1 MGMGENDGGGDQF
14 NNHNFVVC
22 GPPKSPWKTPAAAS
36 PVVDAD
42 SESWPA
48 LSDAQLRAKN
58 NGGTDSISSKS
69 PPLVQTEATVEQQ
82 KFHGRNNIKSSRKP
96 YPAHHRTG
104 PKHGPN
110 GVPPFPVPLPYY
122 APPVPPVYHS
132 MFPVP
137 PISAPGYAY
146 QFPPRPFPRVDTQ
159 FVKSGSDA
167 SLPAFVP
174 PANGVFQPAPS
185 PDSSAHDSNSVGR
198 RSDAKEKIGQRNPSW
213 NNQRPLVVNNNFH
226 FQQTMGPRSFI
237 RPPYYGPTGFIDGPN
252 VSGHIY
258 DRSPELSTIPAAPA
272 GAVRM
277 PYSPVLVPYTLGP
290 GVLMPQSTIALR
302 ANIVKQIDYYFS
314 DENLQN
320 DPYLISLMDKQGW
333 VPISFIADFK
343 RVKRM
348 NADIPFILDALQ
360 ASETIEVQGE
370 NVRRSNEWSKWI
382 AASVNSKSS
391 ARISDAVKND
401 NLNENNK
408 DPVGT
413 KEFSSP
419 NGCSAD
425 HLPAGED
432 CIKETYSEDIEEN
445 KDKVLSG
452 GETEKCAAN
461 SNSSIGFDF
470 QPNNRNNSN
479 ELKNGSDFPAIP
491 QEVDSVKSSIHKNCV
506 NIKMQLLSNPNVQSP
521 DDLSN
526 DFSST
531 FLLDEELELEQR
543 TVENGHSS
551 IVERVDDEDD
561 DIVVNDQAVER
572 LVIVTQS
579 GRTNEGAS
587 EESKTIS
594 SELAS
599 AISDGLYFYE
609 QELNSERTDRIHNKP
624 INESREEN
632 SYSAND
638 ASALCLRDVDYS
650 NGGNSCEGPGDSNVR
665 RKQKK
670 GSSKPHSIHK
680 QRLFHGNFRI
690 HGSGRNSL
698 GVISES
704 PPSDAVG
711 FFFGSTPPDCHGL
724 RPSKLSTSPRSNLAG
739 SSPPV
744 GSMPKPF
751 PPFQHPSHKLLE
763 ENGFKQQMYKKYHKR
778 CLSERKKL
786 GIGCSE
792 EMNTLYRFWSYFLR
806 SMFIPSMYNEFKK
819 YALEDAAAS
828 YNYGIECLFSY
839 GLEKEFRGELYE
851 DFEQLTFDFYK
862 KGNLYGLEKYWAFHH
877 YRESRDHKE
886 PLRKHP
892 ELDRLLR
899 GEYRSLDDF
908 NRVKARNG
916 AAVH

>member
-14 NNHNFVVC
+14 NNHDFVVC

-58 NGGTDSISSKS
+58 NGGMDSISSKS
-69 PPLVQTEATVEQQ
+69 PPLVATEVDGCGGALPAAQPATVEQQ
-82 KFHGRNNIKSSRKP
+82 KFHGRGNIKSSRKP

-110 GVPPFPVPLPYY
+110 AVPPFPVRSPYY
-122 APPVPPVYHS
+122 APPVPPFFHS
-132 MFPVP
+132 MVHMP

-146 QFPPRPFPRVDTQ
+146 PYPPRPFPRVDTQ

-167 SLPAFVP
+167 SLPTFVP
-174 PANGVFQPAPS
+174 PANGVFHSSPS

-198 RSDAKEKIGQRNPSW
+198 RPDAKEQVGQRNPSW
-213 NNQRPLVVNNNFH
+213 NNQRPLAINNNFH
-226 FQQTMGPRSFI
+226 IQQTMGPRSFI

-252 VSGHIY
+252 VSGFACSLPNKVIY
-258 DRSPELSTIPAAPA
+258 DTGPPGTFYYFP
-272 GAVRM
+272 GAVRI

-290 GVLMPQSTIALR
+290 GVLIPHSTIALR
-302 ANIVKQIDYYFS
+302 ANIVKQIEYYFS

-348 NADIPFILDALQ
+348 NADIPFILEALQ
-360 ASETIEVQGE
+360 ASETIEVQ
-370 NVRRSNEWSKWI
+370 
-382 AASVNSKSS
+382 SS
-391 ARISDAVKND
+391 R
-401 NLNENNK
+401 
-408 DPVGT
+408 T
-413 KEFSSP
+413 
-419 NGCSAD
+419 
-425 HLPAGED
+425 
-432 CIKETYSEDIEEN
+432 SEG
-445 KDKVLSG
+445 V
-452 GETEKCAAN
+452 
-461 SNSSIGFDF
+461 
-470 QPNNRNNSN
+470 
-479 ELKNGSDFPAIP
+479 
-491 QEVDSVKSSIHKNCV
+491 
-506 NIKMQLLSNPNVQSP
+506 
-521 DDLSN
+521 
-526 DFSST
+526 
-531 FLLDEELELEQR
+531 
-543 TVENGHSS
+543 
-551 IVERVDDEDD
+551 
-561 DIVVNDQAVER
+561 
-572 LVIVTQS
+572 
-579 GRTNEGAS
+579 S
-587 EESKTIS
+587 EESKTLS

-599 AISDGLYFYE
+599 AISEGLYFYE
-609 QELNSERTDRIHNKP
+609 QELNSERSHRIHNKP
-624 INESREEN
+624 IYESEEEN
-632 SYSAND
+632 SRYSAND
-638 ASALCLRDVDYS
+638 ASALCSRDVDYS
-650 NGGNSCEGPGDSNVR
+650 SGGNSCEGPGNSNVR

-670 GSSKPHSIHK
+670 GSSKPQSIHK

-711 FFFGSTPPDCHGL
+711 FFFGSPPPDSHGNCKPQVTGLISYRGRNHKIAVAFAYGLREHLSVGSKKL
-724 RPSKLSTSPRSNLAG
+724 RPSKLSTSPHSNLSG
-739 SSPPV
+739 SSSPV

-763 ENGFKQQMYKKYHKR
+763 ENGFKQQ
-778 CLSERKKL
+778 
-786 GIGCSE
+786 I
-792 EMNTLYRFWSYFLR
+792 
-806 SMFIPSMYNEFKK
+806 
-819 YALEDAAAS
+819 
-828 YNYGIECLFSY
+828 Y

-877 YRESRDHKE
+877 FREARDHKE

-899 GEYRSLDDF
+899 GEYRTLDDF
-908 NRVKARNG
+908 NRVKARD

>member
-14 NNHNFVVC
+14 NNHDFIVC

-36 PVVDAD
+36 PVLDAD

-58 NGGTDSISSKS
+58 NGGTDSVSSKS
-69 PPLVQTEATVEQQ
+69 PPLVQTEADGCGGALPKAPPATVGQQ
-82 KFHGRNNIKSSRKP
+82 KFHGRGNIKSSRKT

-110 GVPPFPVPLPYY
+110 GVPPFPVTLPYY
-122 APPVPPVYHS
+122 APPVPPVFHS

-146 QFPPRPFPRVDTQ
+146 QFPTRPFPRVDTQ
-159 FVKSGSDA
+159 FAKSGSDA

-185 PDSSAHDSNSVGR
+185 PDSSAHHSNFVGR
-198 RSDAKEKIGQRNPSW
+198 RSDAKEQVGQRNPSW
-213 NNQRPLVVNNNFH
+213 NNQRPLAINNNFH

-237 RPPYYGPTGFIDGPN
+237 RPPYYGPTGFIDGPP
-252 VSGHIY
+252 GTFY
-258 DRSPELSTIPAAPA
+258 YFPA
-272 GAVRM
+272 GPAGGVRM
-277 PYSPVLVPYTLGP
+277 PYPPVLVPYTLGP
-290 GVLMPQSTIALR
+290 GVLMPHSTIALR
-302 ANIVKQIDYYFS
+302 ANVVKQIEYYFS

-333 VPISFIADFK
+333 VPMSFIADFK

-370 NVRRSNEWSKWI
+370 SVRRRNEWSKWI

-401 NLNENNK
+401 NVNENNK
-408 DPVGT
+408 DPEVT

-432 CIKETYSEDIEEN
+432 CINETFSEDIEEK
-445 KDKVLSG
+445 KDK
-452 GETEKCAAN
+452 
-461 SNSSIGFDF
+461 
-470 QPNNRNNSN
+470 PNNRNNSN
-479 ELKNGSDFPAIP
+479 ELKNGSDFPAIS
-491 QEVDSVKSSIHKNCV
+491 QEADSVKSSIHKNCV
-506 NIKMQLLSNPNVQSP
+506 NIAMQLLSNPNEQSP
-521 DDLSN
+521 DDSSN

-543 TVENGHSS
+543 TVGNGHSS

-579 GRTNEGAS
+579 SRTSEGAS
-587 EESKTIS
+587 EESKTMS

-609 QELNSERTDRIHNKP
+609 QELNSERSHRIHNMP

-632 SYSAND
+632 SRYSAND
-638 ASALCLRDVDYS
+638 ASALCLTDVDYS
-650 NGGNSCEGPGDSNVR
+650 IRGNSCEAPGDSNVK

-670 GSSKPHSIHK
+670 GSSKPQSINK

-698 GVISES
+698 GGISES

-711 FFFGSTPPDCHGL
+711 FFFGSTPPDSHGA
-724 RPSKLSTSPRSNLAG
+724 RPSKLSTSPHGNLAG

-862 KGNLYGLEKYWAFHH
+862 KGNLYGLEKYWAFHY
-877 YRESRDHKE
+877 YREARDHKE

-899 GEYRSLDDF
+899 GEYRTLDDF
-908 NRVKARNG
+908 NRVKARN